1 MMPREQ
7 QAVGS
12 PTDFYSHTGHHRSE
26 SLTEVYSVPGTPTPL
41 EITKSEFSSL
51 VQESPFLWQ
60 ALQVILVYKWV

>member
-12 PTDFYSHTGHHRSE
+12 PIDFYSHTGHHRSE

-41 EITKSEFSSL
+41 EITKSEFSGLDPGISISL
-51 VQESPFLWQ
+51 ASSSSDSGV
-60 ALQVILVYKWV
+60 